1 MGSPPTEKTGEPA
14 VLSGNWPSLGRYHV
28 PMPTQIEIYEEM
40 SALSTHMVEAAHA
53 HDWERLVGLEKSVAA
68 LRSKLPK
75 EEDNAALSS
84 AELNHKRELIQG
96 ILENDADVR
105 ACTEPWMEQLRKFLG
120 NNTRR
125 KRMKTAYS
133 AEG

>member
-1 MGSPPTEKTGEPA
+1 MSRQ
-14 VLSGNWPSLGRYHV
+14 V
-28 PMPTQIEIYEEM
+28 EIYEEM
-40 SALSTHMVEAAHA
+40 SLLSAHMVEAAHA

-75 EEDNAALSS
+75 EEDNATLSP
-84 AELNHKRELIQG
+84 AELNHKHELIQG

-105 ACTEPWMEQLRKFLG
+105 TCTEPWMEQLRKFLG
-120 NNTRR
+120 AGAKRR
-125 KRMKTAYS
+125 RMKTAYS

>member
-1 MGSPPTEKTGEPA
+1 MEKTGEPA
-14 VLSGNWPSLGRYHV
+14 VLSGNWRGLGRYHV

-40 SALSTHMVEAAHA
+40 STLSMRMVEAAHA

-75 EEDNAALSS
+75 EEDNAALSQS
-84 AELNHKRELIQG
+84 ELNHKRELIQG
-96 ILENDADVR
+96 ILENDANVR
-105 ACTEPWMEQLRKFLG
+105 TCTEPWMEQLRKFLG
-120 NNTRR
+120 NGNRR

-133 AEG
+133 VDS